1 MPNALLSDFA
11 LRSPST
17 ETSFASRGPVT
28 VTTLAARADGT
39 DRAVLEATVEP

>member
-28 VTTLAARADGT
+28 VTTVAARADGSG
-39 DRAVLEATVEP
+39 RGVLAATVEP